1 MDAQDRPG
9 WNPPEPPSSEP
20 TSPVS
25 PDVVASSGPRR
36 SRIGTGIAVAAIAI
50 GAVGV
55 AGTAYAS
62 SSSPS
67 PAPDGQPRYGATG
80 PSGATGPQGARPG
93 MPGGGFGHD
102 RDGRRGGPGMGMGG
116 PGMGGLGMGLGMP
129 LHGSYVTA
137 KQGGGYQTVDVQQG
151 TVTGVSATSITVKSA
166 DGFSQTYVVKPDTKV
181 HADKDGI
188 GSIKAG
194 DEVGVVAVQNGSA
207 HEAVQIIDR
216 TQLGGRFG
224 GPGAGP
230 GGKHGGPP
238 SPTPTSTA

>member
-9 WNPPEPPSSEP
+9 WNPPELPSFEP
-20 TSPVS
+20 TSPAE

-36 SRIGTGIAVAAIAI
+36 SRIGTGIAIAAIGI
-50 GAVGV
+50 GALGV

-67 PAPDGQPRYGATG
+67 PAPDAQPRYGATG

-102 RDGRRGGPGMGMGG
+102 RDGMRGGPGMR
-116 PGMGGLGMGLGMP
+116 MGGLGMGLGLP

-151 TVTGVSATSITVKSA
+151 TVTGVSSTSITVKSA
-166 DGFSQTYVVKPDTKV
+166 DGFSQTYVVKPDTTV

-188 GSIKAG
+188 GSIKTG
-194 DEVGVVAVQNGSA
+194 DEVGVVAIQNGSA

-216 TQLGGRFG
+216 TQLGGMFG
-224 GPGAGP
+224 
-230 GGKHGGPP
+230 GGKHGGAPA
-238 SPTPTSTA
+238 PTPTSTA